1 MDRCSR
7 RCGSFG
13 GIVRFTE
20 TESEEE
26 EDDDRN
32 NDVDMVDEEE
42 DPSAGC
48 TRVLLLFLL

>member
-7 RCGSFG
+7 RCSGFG

-20 TESEEE
+20 TER
-26 EDDDRN
+26 EDDEDYDN

-42 DPSAGC
+42 DPSADC
-48 TRVLLLFLL
+48 TRVLLLFL